1 MPEIGRR
8 KKMESPKTMNHVV
21 KYTYAYSVAYVTD
34 NMLKSMKQVV
44 SAIGLYPNK
53 FLNLWETYS
62 QGIEM
67 WLADG
72 DMRSMTL
79 EVYNPIA
86 NTLIRR
92 LDMDVRYS
100 DLDGDGS
107 FFWSDIDQIA
117 RAIEDAGVSPID
129 AEYGILV
136 GIRHGSRVIN
146 NWRSVQER
154 SIDHMVRQG
163 LGKNSEAIGLG
174 TNLSYLQPV
183 A

>member
-1 MPEIGRR
+1 
-8 KKMESPKTMNHVV
+8 MNHVV

-44 SAIGLYPNK
+44 TAIGLDPNK

-72 DMRSMTL
+72 DMKSMTL

-92 LDMDVRYS
+92 WDMDVRYS

-107 FFWSDIDQIA
+107 FFWSDTDRIA

-136 GIRHGSRVIN
+136 GVRQGSRVIN

-154 SIDHMVRQG
+154 SIDHMIRQG
-163 LGKNSEAIGLG
+163 LGKNSETNGLG